1 MITMKACIIIP
12 TYNEKEN
19 IGGLLEELLEGF
31 KKIKNFDMSILVVDD
46 NSPDGTQEIVKK
58 YLDSKQIFM
67 LTGEKNGLGSAYIK
81 GFNYVLD
88 KLKADVLFEMDA
100 DFSHKPEDVPKF
112 LKEIENGY
120 DFVIGSRYISGGE
133 IPDWGFI
140 RKSISSGGNFF
151 ARIVAGLYTV
161 HDCTSGFRAIRTDLI
176 KQIKLDKL
184 EVEGYAFQMNLLHNA
199 IKLGAKIKEIP
210 IVFNDRNLGTSKMR
224 LKDLREFFFNS
235 FKLRFKK

>member
-1 MITMKACIIIP
+1 MKACIIIP